1 MNNKGLFLSIL
12 VLFAFIFLALTR
24 EYWQALAK
32 YIFFGL
38 IAVII
43 IRPLGLYLG
52 DVLRRMVEKN
62 KNNLRGS

>member
-12 VLFAFIFLALTR
+12 LVVCAFIFLALTR

-52 DVLRRMVEKN
+52 EVLRRMVEKN
-62 KNNLRGS
+62 KSNMP